1 MTGTA
6 ATGGGQDAVRAP
18 LPPHT
23 VLTYRLTPADAMAWE
38 RANPSQRKERRL
50 GLGRGVLGGIGLLT
64 LSSRVLPSSIPALH
78 SGAVAGFLLAL
89 PMGLVML
96 LQGRSRRHHVRELLP
111 DPVEVR
117 LEVWDRRL
125 SEHRSDR
132 NTPLVLGPQA
142 VRSVIETDGH
152 VFVYASS
159 GTIIVP
165 ASAFAD
171 AKAKDDFAGHWES
184 VAG

>member
-1 MTGTA
+1 M
-6 ATGGGQDAVRAP
+6 RAP
-18 LPPHT
+18 LPPQT
-23 VLTYRLTPADAMAWE
+23 VLTYRLTPDDAMAWE
-38 RANPSQRKERRL
+38 RVNPAQRKERRM

-64 LSSRVLPSSIPALH
+64 LSSRIVPPSIPALH

-89 PMGLVML
+89 PMGLVLL
-96 LQGRSRRHHVRELLP
+96 LQGRSRRHHVREMLP
-111 DPVEVR
+111 EPVEVR

-152 VFVYASS
+152 VFVHASS

-165 ASAFAD
+165 ATAFAD